1 MKRMKHYDVLFID
14 LDDTLYD
21 FSSNSLNA
29 YREVYALMGYDR
41 WFGSFD
47 HYYELYWQ
55 RNRELWVLYGKGE
68 IDKATLNRLRYSY
81 PLEAVGHPD
90 EELAAR
96 FCTEALSRIP
106 HKDVLIPGAIEL
118 LEYLHPR
125 YDMFILSNGFQELQ
139 SQKMATTGLSKYFK
153 RLILSDEIGIN
164 KPNPELFHYA
174 LQVSGARKESC
185 IMIGDMFETDI
196 VGAANIGLDQIF
208 VNITGAKGLTF
219 EPTYE
224 VNNLLQIK
232 DIL

>member
-1 MKRMKHYDVLFID
+1 MSRYTTLFID
-14 LDDTLYD
+14 LDDTLFDFRQASRMSFHETYD
-21 FSSNSLNA
+21 L
-29 YREVYALMGYDR
+29 LGYER
-41 WFGSFD
+41 FFESFE
-47 HYYELYWQ
+47 HFLQIYEP

-96 FCTEALSRIP
+96 FCTEALGRIP

>member
-1 MKRMKHYDVLFID
+1 MSRYTTLFID
-14 LDDTLYD
+14 LDDTLFDFRQASRMSFHETYD
-21 FSSNSLNA
+21 L
-29 YREVYALMGYDR
+29 LGYER
-41 WFGSFD
+41 FFESFE
-47 HYYELYWQ
+47 HFLQIYEP

-106 HKDVLIPGAIEL
+106 HKNVLIPGAIEL
-118 LEYLHPR
+118 MEYLHPR
-125 YDMFILSNGFQELQ
+125 YEMFILSNGFQELQ

-174 LQVSGARKESC
+174 LEVSGARKESS

>member
-1 MKRMKHYDVLFID
+1 MSRYTTLFID
-14 LDDTLYD
+14 LDDTLFDFRQASRMSFHETYD
-21 FSSNSLNA
+21 L
-29 YREVYALMGYDR
+29 LGYER
-41 WFGSFD
+41 FFESFE
-47 HYYELYWQ
+47 HFLQIYEP

-106 HKDVLIPGAIEL
+106 HKNVLIPGAIEL
-118 LEYLHPR
+118 MEYLHPR
-125 YDMFILSNGFQELQ
+125 YEMFILSNGFQELQ

-174 LQVSGARKESC
+174 LEVSGARKESS

-208 VNITGAKGLTF
+208 VNIAGAKGLTF

>member
-1 MKRMKHYDVLFID
+1 MSRYTTLFID
-14 LDDTLYD
+14 LDDTLFDFRQASRMSFHETYD
-21 FSSNSLNA
+21 L
-29 YREVYALMGYDR
+29 LGYER
-41 WFGSFD
+41 FFESFE
-47 HYYELYWQ
+47 HFLQIYEP

-106 HKDVLIPGAIEL
+106 HKNVLIPGAIEL
-118 LEYLHPR
+118 MEYLHPR
-125 YDMFILSNGFQELQ
+125 YEMFILSNGFQELQ

-208 VNITGAKGLTF
+208 VNITGAKGLAF

>member
-1 MKRMKHYDVLFID
+1 MSRYTTLFID
-14 LDDTLYD
+14 LDDTLFDFRQASRMSFHETYD
-21 FSSNSLNA
+21 L
-29 YREVYALMGYDR
+29 LGYER
-41 WFGSFD
+41 FFESFE
-47 HYYELYWQ
+47 HFLQIYEP

-96 FCTEALSRIP
+96 FCTEALGRIP

-125 YDMFILSNGFQELQ
+125 YEMFILSNGFQELQ

-174 LQVSGARKESC
+174 LEVSGARKESS

-208 VNITGAKGLTF
+208 VNITGAKGLAF

>member
-1 MKRMKHYDVLFID
+1 MSRYTTLFID
-14 LDDTLYD
+14 LDDTLFDFRQASRMSFHETYD
-21 FSSNSLNA
+21 L
-29 YREVYALMGYDR
+29 LGYER
-41 WFGSFD
+41 FFESFE
-47 HYYELYWQ
+47 HFLQIYEP

-68 IDKATLNRLRYSY
+68 IDKATLNRQRYSY

-96 FCTEALSRIP
+96 FCTEALGRIP
-106 HKDVLIPGAIEL
+106 HKNVLIPGAIEL
-118 LEYLHPR
+118 MEYLHPR
-125 YDMFILSNGFQELQ
+125 YEMFILSNGFQELQ

-174 LQVSGARKESC
+174 LEVSGARKESS

>member
-1 MKRMKHYDVLFID
+1 MSRYTTLFID
-14 LDDTLYD
+14 LDDTLFDFRQASRMSFHETYD
-21 FSSNSLNA
+21 L
-29 YREVYALMGYDR
+29 LGYER
-41 WFGSFD
+41 FFESFE
-47 HYYELYWQ
+47 HFLQIYEP

-96 FCTEALSRIP
+96 FCTEALGRIP
-106 HKDVLIPGAIEL
+106 HKNVLIPGAIEL

-125 YDMFILSNGFQELQ
+125 YEMFILSNGFQELQ

-174 LQVSGARKESC
+174 LEVSGARKESS

-208 VNITGAKGLTF
+208 VNITGAKGLAF

>member
-1 MKRMKHYDVLFID
+1 MSRYTTLFID
-14 LDDTLYD
+14 LDDTLFDFRQASRMSFHETYD
-21 FSSNSLNA
+21 L
-29 YREVYALMGYDR
+29 LGYER
-41 WFGSFD
+41 FFESFE
-47 HYYELYWQ
+47 HFLQIYEP

-96 FCTEALSRIP
+96 FCTEALGRIP
-106 HKDVLIPGAIEL
+106 HKNVLIPGAIEL

-174 LQVSGARKESC
+174 LEVSGARKESS

-208 VNITGAKGLTF
+208 VNITGAKGLAF

-224 VNNLLQIK
+224 VNNLLQLK

>member
-1 MKRMKHYDVLFID
+1 MSRYTTLFID
-14 LDDTLYD
+14 LDDTLFDFRQASRMSFHETYD
-21 FSSNSLNA
+21 L
-29 YREVYALMGYDR
+29 LGYER
-41 WFGSFD
+41 FFESFE
-47 HYYELYWQ
+47 HFLQIYEP

-106 HKDVLIPGAIEL
+106 HKNVLIPGAIEL
-118 LEYLHPR
+118 MEYLHPR
-125 YDMFILSNGFQELQ
+125 YEMFILSNGFQELQ

-208 VNITGAKGLTF
+208 VNIAGAKGLTF

>member
-1 MKRMKHYDVLFID
+1 MSRYTTLFID
-14 LDDTLYD
+14 LDDTLFDFRQASRMSFHETYD
-21 FSSNSLNA
+21 L
-29 YREVYALMGYDR
+29 LGYER
-41 WFGSFD
+41 FFESFE
-47 HYYELYWQ
+47 HFLQIYEP

-106 HKDVLIPGAIEL
+106 HQNVLIPGAIEL
-118 LEYLHPR
+118 MEYLHPR
-125 YDMFILSNGFQELQ
+125 YEMFILSNGFQELQ

-208 VNITGAKGLTF
+208 VNIAGAKGLTF

>member
-1 MKRMKHYDVLFID
+1 MSRYTTLFID
-14 LDDTLYD
+14 LDDTLFDFRQASRMSFHETYD
-21 FSSNSLNA
+21 L
-29 YREVYALMGYDR
+29 LGYEH
-41 WFGSFD
+41 FFESFE
-47 HYYELYWQ
+47 HFLQIYEP

-96 FCTEALSRIP
+96 FCTEALGRIP
-106 HKDVLIPGAIEL
+106 HKNVLIPGTIEL

-125 YDMFILSNGFQELQ
+125 YEMFILSNGFQELQ

-174 LQVSGARKESC
+174 LEVSGARKESS

-208 VNITGAKGLTF
+208 VNITGAKGLAF

>member
-1 MKRMKHYDVLFID
+1 MSRYTTLFID
-14 LDDTLYD
+14 LDDTLFDFRQASRMSFHETYD
-21 FSSNSLNA
+21 L
-29 YREVYALMGYDR
+29 LGYER
-41 WFGSFD
+41 FFESFE
-47 HYYELYWQ
+47 HFLQIYEP

-96 FCTEALSRIP
+96 FCTEALGRIP

-174 LQVSGARKESC
+174 LEVSGARKESS

-208 VNITGAKGLTF
+208 VNITGAKGLAF

>member
-1 MKRMKHYDVLFID
+1 MSRYTTLFID
-14 LDDTLYD
+14 LDDTLFDFRQASRMSFHETYD
-21 FSSNSLNA
+21 L
-29 YREVYALMGYDR
+29 LGYER
-41 WFGSFD
+41 FFESFE
-47 HYYELYWQ
+47 HFLQIYEP

-96 FCTEALSRIP
+96 FCTEALGRIP
-106 HKDVLIPGAIEL
+106 HKNVLIPGAIEL

-174 LQVSGARKESC
+174 LEVSGARKESS

-208 VNITGAKGLTF
+208 VNITGAKGLAF

>member
-1 MKRMKHYDVLFID
+1 MSRYTTLFID
-14 LDDTLYD
+14 LDDTLFDFRQASRMSFHETYD
-21 FSSNSLNA
+21 L
-29 YREVYALMGYDR
+29 LGYER
-41 WFGSFD
+41 FFESFE
-47 HYYELYWQ
+47 HFLQIYEP

-106 HKDVLIPGAIEL
+106 HKNVLIPGAIEL
-118 LEYLHPR
+118 MEYLHPR
-125 YDMFILSNGFQELQ
+125 YEMFILSNGFQELQ

>member
-1 MKRMKHYDVLFID
+1 MSRYTTLFID
-14 LDDTLYD
+14 LDDTLFDFRQASRMSFHETYD
-21 FSSNSLNA
+21 L
-29 YREVYALMGYDR
+29 LGYER
-41 WFGSFD
+41 FFESFE
-47 HYYELYWQ
+47 HFLQIYEP

-106 HKDVLIPGAIEL
+106 HKNVLIPGAIEL

-139 SQKMATTGLSKYFK
+139 SQKMATTGLSKFFK

-174 LQVSGARKESC
+174 LEVSGARKESS

-208 VNITGAKGLTF
+208 VNITGAKGLAF

>member
-1 MKRMKHYDVLFID
+1 MSRYTTLFID
-14 LDDTLYD
+14 LDDTLFDFRQASRMSFHETYD
-21 FSSNSLNA
+21 L
-29 YREVYALMGYDR
+29 LGYER
-41 WFGSFD
+41 FFESFE
-47 HYYELYWQ
+47 HFLQIYEP

-96 FCTEALSRIP
+96 FCTEALGRIP
-106 HKDVLIPGAIEL
+106 HKNVLIQGAIEL

-174 LQVSGARKESC
+174 LEVSGARKESS

-208 VNITGAKGLTF
+208 VNITGAKGLAF